1 MRPETSV
8 EVFVKFDLREGD
20 KVVVDF
26 HLPTIGEVPFFGNL
40 GYNRTM
46 LEPGDSS
53 FLKSLGF
60 PSLKVHHA
68 ANHYDFRIPRRRILV
83 IGPMGSGKTEFS
95 ARVWRDSQIL
105 LQKSEAVVPE
115 TTTQG
120 ADRRKVFFV
129 RTSLD
134 EQRFPDY
141 PSDALAYRSGYERL
155 GPNIARIHNSFELD
169 QLLTDHPETGTW
181 IIDEAS
187 FYEERL
193 AYVVRQAS
201 ESRGLC
207 FIFPTLVLN
216 FRSDIFNPTARL
228 LLEHATDVFPLT
240 AYCEHPDCV
249 QDSFYTYRWYEVEGR
264 ECPAPFFDPLIIIG
278 GDRSSGDP
286 AQPNYC
292 TRCDLHHHLPGKEYT
307 YMTLTALGESWVR
320 GEAGGLERE
329 LTQLRDDP
337 FSSLLAQSLQ
347 GSPEVCR
354 NTLFVPF
361 LAERALAYLA
371 HERNLLDERSLHALV
386 RRLDLDRPFLGRRL
400 ADNGKVLQ
408 TPLN

>member
-1 MRPETSV
+1 MPEPS
-8 EVFVKFDLREGD
+8 
-20 KVVVDF
+20 
-26 HLPTIGEVPFFGNL
+26 
-40 GYNRTM
+40 
-46 LEPGDSS
+46 DSS

-105 LQKSEAVVPE
+105 LKKSSAVVPE
-115 TTTQG
+115 TTSRG
-120 ADRRKVFFV
+120 ADRRRVFFV
-129 RTSLD
+129 RSTLD

-141 PSDALAYRSGYERL
+141 PPDALAYRSGYERL
-155 GPNIARIHNSFELD
+155 GPNLARIRNSFELE
-169 QLLTDHPETGTW
+169 QLLADHPEVGTW

-201 ESRGLC
+201 EARELC

-216 FRSDIFNPTARL
+216 FRSEIFNPTARL
-228 LLEHATDVFPLT
+228 LLDHATDVFPLT

-249 QDSFYTYRWYEVEGR
+249 EDSFYTYRWYQVDGL

-278 GDRSSGDP
+278 GDRASGDP
-286 AQPNYC
+286 SQPNYC
-292 TRCDLHHHLPGKEYT
+292 TRCDQHHHLPGKEYT
-307 YMTLTALGESWVR
+307 YLTLTSLGEAWVR
-320 GEAGGLERE
+320 GEAEGLERE
-329 LTQLRDDP
+329 LRALRDEP
-337 FSSLLAQSLQ
+337 ESSVLAESLR
-347 GSPEVCR
+347 GDSPVCR
-354 NTLFVPF
+354 NTLLVPF
-361 LAERALAYLA
+361 LAERAVVYLA
-371 HERNLLDERSLHALV
+371 HERNLLDEAALHTLV
-386 RRLDLDRPFLGRRL
+386 DRLDLDRTFLGQRL

-408 TPLN
+408 NPLVLGQN

>member
-1 MRPETSV
+1 MPEPS
-8 EVFVKFDLREGD
+8 
-20 KVVVDF
+20 
-26 HLPTIGEVPFFGNL
+26 
-40 GYNRTM
+40 
-46 LEPGDSS
+46 DSS

-60 PSLKVHHA
+60 PSLNVHHPS
-68 ANHYDFRIPRRRILV
+68 NHYDFRIPRRRILV

-95 ARVWRDSQIL
+95 ARVWRDSRVL
-105 LQKSEAVVPE
+105 LKKSDSVGAK
-115 TTTQG
+115 TKTDA

-129 RTSLD
+129 RSALD

-155 GPNIARIHNSFELD
+155 GPSLATIRNSFELE
-169 QLLTDHPETGTW
+169 QLLADHPDVGTW

-201 ESRGLC
+201 EARGLC

-249 QDSFYTYRWYEVEGR
+249 EDSFYTYRWYLVDGH

-278 GDRSSGDP
+278 GDRTSADP

-292 TRCDLHHHLPGKEYT
+292 TRCDRHHHLPGKEYT
-307 YMTLTALGESWVR
+307 YMTLTALGEAWVR
-320 GEAGGLERE
+320 GETQGLETE
-329 LTQLRDDP
+329 LGCLQNTPQ
-337 FSSLLAQSLQ
+337 SSLLAKSLV
-347 GSPEVCR
+347 GSAEVCL
-354 NTLFVPF
+354 NTLRVPY
-361 LAERALAYLA
+361 LAERALVYLA
-371 HERNLLDERSLHALV
+371 HERNLLDETGLHSLVTL
-386 RRLDLDRPFLGRRL
+386 LGLDRQFLGQRL

-408 TPLN
+408 TPLT

>member
-1 MRPETSV
+1 MPEPS
-8 EVFVKFDLREGD
+8 
-20 KVVVDF
+20 
-26 HLPTIGEVPFFGNL
+26 
-40 GYNRTM
+40 
-46 LEPGDSS
+46 DSS

-60 PSLKVHHA
+60 PSLNVHHP

-105 LQKSEAVVPE
+105 LKKSHQVGERTA
-115 TTTQG
+115 TG
-120 ADRRKVFFV
+120 DADRRRVFFV
-129 RTSLD
+129 RSSLD
-134 EQRFPDY
+134 EKRFPQY
-141 PSDALAYRSGYERL
+141 PADALAYRSGYERL
-155 GPNIARIHNSFELD
+155 GSHLATIRNSFELER
-169 QLLTDHPETGTW
+169 LIADHPDVGTW

-201 ESRGLC
+201 ETKGLC

-240 AYCEHPDCV
+240 AYCEHPDCEE
-249 QDSFYTYRWYEVEGR
+249 DSFYTYRWYLVEGK

-278 GDRSSGDP
+278 GDRSTDDP

-292 TRCDLHHHLPGKEYT
+292 TRCDRHHHLPGKEYT
-307 YMTLTALGESWVR
+307 YMTLTAFGEAWVR
-320 GEAGGLERE
+320 GETKPLVDE
-329 LTQLRDDP
+329 LACLQNQP
-337 FSSLLAQSLQ
+337 EASALAQSLVD
-347 GSPEVCR
+347 GPAICR
-354 NTLFVPF
+354 NTLWVPF
-361 LAERALAYLA
+361 LAERAVVYLA
-371 HERNLLDERSLHALV
+371 HERNLIDETGLHTLV
-386 RRLDLDRPFLGRRL
+386 NLLNLDRSFLGERL

-408 TPLN
+408 IPLT